1 MLATVTSM
9 IFAIVI
15 CAEYNIFLLDLRND
29 SPGRCQRGLQREAHG
44 CGAGIL
50 ARANGRSHNQG
61 KRSPLVCA
69 EAQDCMRGGC

>member
-1 MLATVTSM
+1 MLATVMSM

-50 ARANGRSHNQG
+50 ARANGRSHRKPTGNKEPAG
-61 KRSPLVCA
+61 LRLVCA
-69 EAQDCMRGGC
+69 D